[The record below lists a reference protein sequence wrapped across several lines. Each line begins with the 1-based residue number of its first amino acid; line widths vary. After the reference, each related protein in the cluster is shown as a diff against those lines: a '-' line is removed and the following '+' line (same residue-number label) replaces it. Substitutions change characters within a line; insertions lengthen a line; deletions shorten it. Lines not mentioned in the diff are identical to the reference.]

1 MAGITAWGIGS
12 GEQDVPA
19 AYASIVDGLCWI
31 HWATRCKH
39 GNRYS
44 DYYDYSSQCV
54 GWFDKEIKEWT

>member
-19 AYASIVDGLCWI
+19 AYTSIVDGLCWI